1 MKLEQSDLSLLFS
14 STNLPDIFFT
24 EYLSQISGDA
34 LKVYL
39 YITFL
44 AKYSK
49 DIRLNDLSKKLEL
62 PLKTI
67 QDSIK
72 YLEEQSLITKKNTG
86 YIINNIQEI
95 ELHKLYTPKVTS
107 SPEELEKIAQNKQ
120 RAKAIDSINNQ
131 FFFLRPIQSSSYIW
145 NTYEFLSKP
154 KHPTFRFFFELGSL
168 SK

>member
-24 EYLSQISGDA
+24 EYLSQISGDT

-44 AKYSK
+44 AKYNK

-67 QDSIK
+67 QESIK
-72 YLEEQSLITKKNTG
+72 YLEEQNLITKKNTG

-95 ELHKLYTPKVTS
+95 ELHKLYTPRLHHLQKS
-107 SPEELEKIAQNKQ
+107 LKKLHRINKEQ
-120 RAKAIDSINNQ
+120 KQ
-131 FFFLRPIQSSSYIW
+131 
-145 NTYEFLSKP
+145 
-154 KHPTFRFFFELGSL
+154 
-168 SK
+168 